1 MPKKAELKIIF
12 LGIEYNSYI
21 YALKIQIIVSQFGLV
36 IYGKVRRS
44 AKGCG
49 AFFLSFLLGK
59 RKKEPVIWF
68 Q

>member
-49 AFFLSFLLGK
+49 AFFLSFLSGK
-59 RKKEPVIWF
+59 SKKEPVI
-68 Q
+68 